1 MPKSKTH
8 AKRRAKQKGVQHDH
22 SRYVPGCM
30 RCELSKAEVE
40 QINEQAEQAK
50 GAQAKEH
57 REKYSIDDLAGRA

>member
-1 MPKSKTH
+1 MPKSK
-8 AKRRAKQKGVQHDH
+8 KRKKKGVQHNH
-22 SRYVPGCM
+22 KRYIPGCM

-50 GAQAKEH
+50 GAQAKEP

>member
-30 RCELSKAEVE
+30 RCELSKAEVK
-40 QINEQAEQAK
+40 QINDGAKRVQAEEP
-50 GAQAKEH
+50 KES
-57 REKYSIDDLAGRA
+57 YTIDDISGRA